1 MLRKLMKYDF
11 LAMSKIL
18 FPIYIAMF
26 VMTTIFSLMVKLNF
40 DNGLVFGLCTALYV
54 AAIFTSIF
62 GTIRCAIVRFNS
74 GLLNDEG
81 YLSFSLPVK
90 TSTHIIAKVLNAIVW
105 SIIEGLALFIMG
117 LICALILGSIKEVG
131 DFFYELFRLLKIENM
146 ELIISGLRVL
156 LILIL
161 GLISSICLVYLAISI
176 GHLVGKHRLIV
187 AIVAIVAITV
197 IRSNVLVLFVNLNNI
212 VVNNQGW
219 IALHIFSIISIAL
232 YSIGTWYILDK
243 HLNLG

>member
-26 VMTTIFSLMVKLNF
+26 VMTAIFSFMVKFNL
-40 DNGLVFGLCTALYV
+40 DKGLVYGLCTALYV

-62 GTIRCAIVRFNS
+62 GTMRSVIVRFNS

-90 TSTHIIAKVLNAIVW
+90 TSTHIIAKVLNAIIW
-105 SIIEGLALFIMG
+105 SIMEGLALFIMG
-117 LICALILGSIKEVG
+117 LIGALILGSIQEVAT
-131 DFFYELFRLLKIENM
+131 FFYEVLKLLRIENI
-146 ELIISGLRVL
+146 ELILSLLRVL
-156 LILIL
+156 LILVL
-161 GLISSICLVYLAISI
+161 GLISSICLVYLAIAI
-176 GHLVGKHRLIV
+176 GHLVGKQKLIV
-187 AIVAIVAITV
+187 AIVTIIVITV
-197 IRSNVLVLFVNLNNI
+197 IRSNILVLFVNLNNI

-232 YSIGTWYILDK
+232 YSVGTWYILDR

>member
-26 VMTTIFSLMVKLNF
+26 VMTAIFSFMVKLNF
-40 DNGLVFGLCTALYV
+40 NNGLVFGLCTALYV
-54 AAIFTSIF
+54 AAIFASIF
-62 GTIRCAIVRFNS
+62 GTMRCVIVRFNS

-105 SIIEGLALFIMG
+105 SIMEGLALFIMG
-117 LICALILGSIKEVG
+117 LIAAVILGSIQDVAEA
-131 DFFYELFRLLKIENM
+131 FYELLKLFNIKNIN
-146 ELIISGLRVL
+146 IIITVLRVL
-156 LILIL
+156 VIIVLN
-161 GLISSICLVYLAISI
+161 LISSICLVYLAIAI
-176 GHLVGKHRLIV
+176 AHLVGKYKLVV
-187 AIVAIVAITV
+187 AIVAIIFITS
-197 IRSNVLVLFVNLNNI
+197 IKSNLLVGFVNLNDF
-212 VVNNQGW
+212 
-219 IALHIFSIISIAL
+219 IANDKSWYILHIFSIIDIAL
-232 YSIGTWYILDK
+232 YSIGTWYILDR